1 MAIARFAVTP
11 RVPKA
16 SQNGAFEAL
25 GGQEHVIAAH
35 LDGEARHAAPQV
47 SPRGCQKKT
56 NAEDF
61 LAPFFGS
68 RSECTFGGFQTRNGS
83 QNVTQN
89 GALAELADLAQV

>member
-35 LDGEARHAAPQV
+35 LDGEGTAFGATLEGVEEGQF
-47 SPRGCQKKT
+47 KW
-56 NAEDF
+56 F
-61 LAPFFGS
+61 LDAYVEIRIIFRLCVRRFSDAKSIPNIF
-68 RSECTFGGFQTRNGS
+68 EN
-83 QNVTQN
+83 
-89 GALAELADLAQV
+89 